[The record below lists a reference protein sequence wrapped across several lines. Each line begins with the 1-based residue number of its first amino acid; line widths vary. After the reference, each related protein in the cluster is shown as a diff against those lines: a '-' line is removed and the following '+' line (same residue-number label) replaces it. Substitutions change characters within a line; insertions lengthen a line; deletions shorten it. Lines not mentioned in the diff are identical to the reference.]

1 MDVIDD
7 TSAAQD
13 WEKIQA
19 LFPAR
24 RAMRPNK
31 AWYNGLSTRLG
42 RDRLTNL
49 LSTPS
54 AGHLAAILDQCSDE
68 RLKALRTYAAINL
81 EQATSAFR
89 VTMIGNVTTPIILL
103 SIAHQ
108 LTDGGVGKIFEL
120 IHQGDVS
127 VMFGMVFA
135 FIFLGLIIFFV
146 LVYALA
152 CLNQARD
159 IRHLID
165 LFAADRGVYFG
176 LEDSGDL
183 SSP

>member
-1 MDVIDD
+1 MGENI
-7 TSAAQD
+7 SAAQD

-19 LFPAR
+19 LFQAR

-42 RDRLTNL
+42 RERLKNL

-54 AGHLAAILDQCSDE
+54 AEHLAAILDQCGDE
-68 RLKALRTYAAINL
+68 RLKALRTYAAINM
-81 EQATSAFR
+81 EQAVSAFR
-89 VTMIGNVTTPIILL
+89 ITIVGNITTPIILL
-103 SIAHQ
+103 SIVHQ
-108 LTDGGVGKIFEL
+108 LSDGGVGKVFEF
-120 IHQGDVS
+120 IHNGELSAMV
-127 VMFGMVFA
+127 VMISGV
-135 FIFLGLIIFFV
+135 IFLGLTMFFV

-176 LEDSGDL
+176 LEESGEL